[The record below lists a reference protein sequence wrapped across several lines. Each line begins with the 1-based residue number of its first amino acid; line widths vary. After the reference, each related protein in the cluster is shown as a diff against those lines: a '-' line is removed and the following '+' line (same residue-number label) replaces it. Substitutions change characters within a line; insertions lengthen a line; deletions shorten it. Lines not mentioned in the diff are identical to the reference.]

1 MDDEKKCLAVFSFL
15 KIIVLFST
23 EIAACKSDV
32 LLISKWLQ

>member
-32 LLISKWLQ
+32 LLISKWHQ

>member
-15 KIIVLFST
+15 KIIVVFSI

-32 LLISKWLQ
+32 LLISKWHQ